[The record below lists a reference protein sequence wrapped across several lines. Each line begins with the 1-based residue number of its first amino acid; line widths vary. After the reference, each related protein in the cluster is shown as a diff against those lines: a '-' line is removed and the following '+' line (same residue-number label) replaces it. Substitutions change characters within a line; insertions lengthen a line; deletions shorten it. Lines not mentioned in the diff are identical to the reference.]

1 MATNARIKRTR
12 HGDFRLKLPQPER
25 AVLRSLPGRL
35 RELLAS
41 GDAALVRL
49 FPPGYA
55 DDPKLDA
62 EYRELVHD
70 DLVAHHMASLA
81 VMEETIEADRLSE
94 DQLASWLGALNDLRL
109 VLGTQL
115 DVTEDL
121 DPQALPDDDPRAP
134 AYALYFYLGWLQEQV
149 VEALAQGLGD

>member
-1 MATNARIKRTR
+1 MAVNPRIRRTR
-12 HGDFRLKLPQPER
+12 HGDFRLKLPAPER

-35 RELLAS
+35 REFLTS
-41 GDAALVRL
+41 GDAAVVRL

-70 DLVAHHMASLA
+70 DLVAHHMASLT
-81 VMEETIEADRLSE
+81 VMEETIEADRLNE
-94 DQLASWLGALNDLRL
+94 DQLAAWLGAINDLPL
-109 VLGTQL
+109 VLGTQV

-121 DPQALPDDDPRAP
+121 DPEALRDDDPLAP
-134 AYALYFYLGWLQEQV
+134 AFALYFYLGWLEEQV
-149 VEALAQGLGD
+149 VQALAQGLHP